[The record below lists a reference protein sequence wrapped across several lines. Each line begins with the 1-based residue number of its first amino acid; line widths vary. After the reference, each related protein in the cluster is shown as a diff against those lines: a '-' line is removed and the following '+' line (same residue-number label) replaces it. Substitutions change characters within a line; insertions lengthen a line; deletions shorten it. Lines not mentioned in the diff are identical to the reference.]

1 MRCTDVQRSGDSVND
16 CLTSLIPTWTYRKK
30 KQFYIEAATECYG
43 YHPTSQRLYAYMLLC
58 DDISS

>member
-1 MRCTDVQRSGDSVND
+1 
-16 CLTSLIPTWTYRKK
+16 LTSLIPTWTYRKK